1 MQKNQQG
8 RDDDR
13 LSSHNGTPAAIS
25 TTSSLV
31 HLSGDPLIPDDEDMT
46 QDRSGIENKLPH
58 LSRTKSF
65 KDRMDPLL
73 CEYFNL
79 LYFDRFFLFI

>member
-1 MQKNQQG
+1 MQKNH
-8 RDDDR
+8 DDSR
-13 LSSHNGTPAAIS
+13 MSSHNGTPAAIS

-46 QDRSGIENKLPH
+46 HDRSAMETKLPH

-73 CEYFNL
+73 CEYKCG
-79 LYFDRFFLFI
+79 I

>member
-1 MQKNQQG
+1 MQKNH
-8 RDDDR
+8 DDNR
-13 LSSHNGTPAAIS
+13 SSHNGTPAAIS

-31 HLSGDPLIPDDEDMT
+31 HLSGDPLIGDDEDMT
-46 QDRSGIENKLPH
+46 QDRSVMETKLPH

-73 CEYFNL
+73 CEYS
-79 LYFDRFFLFI
+79 I